1 MPPFWMA
8 RRVPFS
14 TTEYPLVS
22 DPIFT
27 SLYCA
32 PSCSCN
38 ETGAWALAVEKGNV
52 ETVRNTIAGMRRPNF
67 SDIRTLPI
75 SSPGNHTINELR
87 PSPHTQWIFQSRNRS
102 RVMLDEREG
111 SGWVPTLPS
120 SRLVNSIPLQASVL
134 QASPSRSLLF
144 NLGLGLVGLLLL
156 ILQSLRRRIIR
167 FRSRYIRS
175 RGCGIR
181 RLRNPARSLLFDQF
195 AQATGELL
203 LEMVVHFLQVVHFN
217 GDSLPRRAVGFLTRR
232 HAGSHCVVSVD

>member
-38 ETGAWALAVEKGNV
+38 ETGAWALAGEKGNV

-75 SSPGNHTINELR
+75 SSPGHHTINELR
-87 PSPHTQWIFQSRNRS
+87 PSTAHSMDFQSRNRS
-102 RVMLDEREG
+102 RVTLDEREG

-120 SRLVNSIPLQASVL
+120 SRLVNSIPYKLLSYKPPPAVASCL
-134 QASPSRSLLF
+134 
-144 NLGLGLVGLLLL
+144 
-156 ILQSLRRRIIR
+156 
-167 FRSRYIRS
+167 
-175 RGCGIR
+175 
-181 RLRNPARSLLFDQF
+181 
-195 AQATGELL
+195 TW
-203 LEMVVHFLQVVHFN
+203 
-217 GDSLPRRAVGFLTRR
+217 DSVWSA
-232 HAGSHCVVSVD
+232 CCC